1 VSGGPAPQR
10 AERRFDASERRAG
23 HTRITSRA
31 LTQAVEAVTA
41 QAFGLPA
48 GTATAGL
55 RDDAGLLAITVA
67 VPLAVPPLLGP
78 PAADPAA
85 DHVPDVH
92 VPDVFEQSEIARAA
106 IIKHTA
112 AVTGTIVSRVDIRL
126 TGSHRA
132 DFNRADFKQAGR
144 GGQR

>member
-1 VSGGPAPQR
+1 MSGGPAPQR
-10 AERRFDASERRAG
+10 AESRFDGTERRAG

-67 VPLAVPPLLGP
+67 VPLALPPLLGP
-78 PAADPAA
+78 PAA

-92 VPDVFEQSEIARAA
+92 VPDV
-106 IIKHTA
+106 
-112 AVTGTIVSRVDIRL
+112 
-126 TGSHRA
+126 
-132 DFNRADFKQAGR
+132 
-144 GGQR
+144 